1 MTSLLP
7 NTRTFRRSSISAAA
21 ACTLLGIS
29 VSTYAQGVDAADDTH
44 EAPAQYQAL
53 PEITVTGTAEEQLRQ
68 AVGVS
73 IITAEDIERRP
84 PANDLSELIRTMP
97 GVNLSGASSSGAFGN
112 QRQIDLRGMGPEN
125 TLILIDGKPVQ
136 SRNSS
141 MMRRT
146 GERNT
151 RGDSNWVPANAV
163 ERIEVLRGP
172 AAARYGSGAA
182 GGVINIITKKPT
194 DALQGEVTTYFR
206 LPEESAEGSTRRA
219 GFNLS
224 GPLTE
229 NLSFRMYGNAAKTN
243 RDAVDINAGH
253 GEQPAPAAGREGVRN
268 RDINALLRWD
278 LIDNQVL
285 ELEGGVS
292 RQGNIY
298 NGERFVQAELNPI
311 QQQMA
316 EQGGETNRTLRRNFG
331 ITHRG
336 KWANG
341 VDSRV
346 IYQYEQT
353 SRRYINEG
361 SAGSVEGGFT
371 DPITWNESQL
381 KNHFLNGEVHLPFSS
396 GALGHMLTLG
406 AEYRRESLRDPGSQG
421 AQPPQ
426 GFESSGTGKARA
438 DTWAMYIED
447 NIALTDAFILTP
459 GVRLDH
465 HDQFGSNWS
474 PSLNATY
481 QLNSQWSLNS
491 GIARAFKAPNLY
503 QSNPDY
509 WYTTR
514 GRGCPIGIDGPCYI
528 QGNPNL
534 DPEISINKEIGLSW
548 TNHQGW
554 DATVAVFDNDYKNKI
569 VADMP
574 NTPPDDFGTFRRFQ
588 WFNGGKAKV
597 RGLEG
602 SLNVPLLGEQGET
615 LKLFNNLTVMDQ
627 NKNKETGQPLSIIPK
642 YTLNSTLD
650 WRINRDW
657 SARLTGTFYG
667 KQKPRTIGS
676 RGQELTTEGRGS
688 YALFGLHANWQISR
702 NLRAGFGVENLTDKR
717 LYRTANAEAAGAA
730 TYNEPGRAYYIT
742 LTGSF

>member
-1 MTSLLP
+1 MNPSSCHARL
-7 NTRTFRRSSISAAA
+7 FRRHLIASAA
-21 ACTLLGIS
+21 ACTLLGMS
-29 VSTYAQGVDAADDTH
+29 AHVAAQSTDSESADADAD
-44 EAPAQYQAL
+44 YQL
-53 PEITVTGTAEEQLRQ
+53 QEITISGTAEEQLKQ

-73 IITAEDIERRP
+73 TITKEDIERRP

-97 GVNLSGASSSGAFGN
+97 GVNLSGASSTGAFGN

-141 MMRRT
+141 MMRRS

-182 GGVINIITKKPT
+182 GGVINIITKRPT
-194 DALQGEVTTYFR
+194 KKLEGEVTTYFR
-206 LPEESAEGSTRRA
+206 LPEDGDEGDTRRA

-224 GPLTE
+224 GPLSETF
-229 NLSFRMYGNAAKTN
+229 SFRVYGNVAKTD

-253 GEQPAPAAGREGVRN
+253 GSQAAPAAGREGVRN
-268 RDINALLRWD
+268 RDINGLLRWD
-278 LIDNQVL
+278 LTPDQVL
-285 ELEGGVS
+285 EFEAGVS

-298 NGERFVQAELNPI
+298 SGERFVQADLNPI
-311 QQQMA
+311 QRQMA
-316 EQGGETNRTLRRNFG
+316 DQGAETNRMLRRNVG

-336 KWANG
+336 RWG
-341 VDSRV
+341 RWGDSRL
-346 IYQYEQT
+346 IYQYEET
-353 SRRYINEG
+353 DRRYVNEG
-361 SAGSVEGGFT
+361 AAGSVEGGFT
-371 DPITWNESQL
+371 DPITWNNSNL
-381 KNHFLNGEVHLPFSS
+381 KNHFLNGELYMPLTT
-396 GALGHMLTLG
+396 GAVGHMLTVG
-406 AEYRRESLRDPGSQG
+406 AEYRREQLRDPGSQN
-421 AQPPQ
+421 ANPPA
-426 GFESSGTGKARA
+426 GFERSGNPEISA
-438 DTWAMYIED
+438 DTWALYLED
-447 NIALTDAFILTP
+447 NIALTDALVVTP
-459 GVRLDH
+459 GLRLDH
-465 HDQFGSNWS
+465 HDKFGNNWS

-481 QLNSQWSLNS
+481 QLNEQWAIN
-491 GIARAFKAPNLY
+491 GGVARAFKAPNLY

-509 WYTTR
+509 WYYTR
-514 GRGCPIGIDGPCYI
+514 GNGCPIGVDRNCYI
-528 QGNPNL
+528 QGNPDL
-534 DPEISINKEIGLSW
+534 DPETSINKEIGLSW

-574 NTPPDDFGTFRRFQ
+574 FAPPPVGDGYNRYQ
-588 WFNGGKAKV
+588 WFNAGKAKV

-602 SLNVPLLGEQGET
+602 SLNVPLLGEHGET

-627 NKNKETGQPLSIIPK
+627 NKNKDTGQPLSIIPK

-650 WRINRDW
+650 WRINRAW
-657 SARLTGTFYG
+657 SAELSATLYG
-667 KQKPRTIGS
+667 KQKPRTIGA

-688 YALFGLHANWQISR
+688 YALFGLRANWQISR
-702 NLRAGFGVENLTDKR
+702 NLRAGFGVENLADKR